1 MDFYLPIAQVQISI
15 FTILSLSFAV
25 GFLSGIFGIGG
36 GFLMT
41 PILIFLG
48 IPATYA
54 VANVANNILGISVSG
69 ATTHWYRKT
78 LDYKM
83 GIVIV
88 IGGLIGTFFG
98 MQIFQYLKN
107 IGNINTI
114 IALAY
119 IYLLAIVGTLIFV
132 QGFKEISALKK
143 KIIIKKK
150 LHTHFWIHGLPF
162 RIRFSKSK
170 LYESALTPIILGFI
184 VGLFASIMG
193 IGGAFL
199 MVPAMI
205 YIIGMPTRLIPGT
218 SLFVTIFITIF
229 VVIGHALSFQS
240 IDIVLVT
247 ILLIGSII
255 GLHIG
260 LKLAEKLHASEYKTL
275 LALLLLAVGIFMGIE
290 TFVLDQST
298 FALKSIPTSMT
309 STNSLEIYVKNLSKN
324 SPLIYA
330 FLSIFFVIIIGFIF
344 SYIREL
350 IHHFRLSKETSVKN
364 LNQ

>member
-15 FTILSLSFAV
+15 ITVIVLSFGIGV
-25 GFLSGIFGIGG
+25 LSGIFGIGG

-69 ATTHWYRKT
+69 ATTHWYKKT

-83 GIVIV
+83 GFMIV
-88 IGGLIGTFFG
+88 IGGLAGAVIG
-98 MQIFQYLKN
+98 MQIFQYLKET
-107 IGNINTI
+107 GNINTI

-119 IYLLAIVGTLIFV
+119 VYLLAIIGTLIFV
-132 QGFKEISALKK
+132 EGVKEVNALKK
-143 KIIIKKK
+143 KVLVKKK
-150 LHTHFWIHGLPF
+150 LHTHYWIHGLPF

-205 YIIGMPTRLIPGT
+205 YLIGMPTKLIPGT
-218 SLFVTIFITIF
+218 SLFVTIFITGF
-229 VVIGHALSFQS
+229 VVVAHAIQFKS
-240 IDIVLVT
+240 IDLVLVSF
-247 ILLIGSII
+247 LLFGSII
-255 GLHIG
+255 GLHVG
-260 LKLAEKLHASEYKTL
+260 LKISEKLNASEYKAL
-275 LALLLLAVGIFMGIE
+275 LAILLIVVGIFMGIE
-290 TFVLDQST
+290 TFVFNKEIDV
-298 FALKSIPTSMT
+298 LKTI
-309 STNSLEIYVKNLSKN
+309 SLPDISSNLSISIINLAKN
-324 SPLIYA
+324 SPVIYA
-330 FLSIFFVIIIGFIF
+330 SLSVVIVMFVGFIF

-350 IHHFRLSKETSVKN
+350 IHHFRYSKKTKS
-364 LNQ
+364 

>member
-15 FTILSLSFAV
+15 ITVILLSFGIGV
-25 GFLSGIFGIGG
+25 LSGIFGIGG

-54 VANVANNILGISVSG
+54 VANVANSILGISVSG
-69 ATTHWYRKT
+69 ATTHWYKKT

-83 GIVIV
+83 GFMIVV
-88 IGGLIGTFFG
+88 GGLAGAVVG
-98 MQIFQYLKN
+98 MQIFQYLRE

-119 IYLLAIVGTLIFV
+119 VYLLAIIGTLIFV
-132 QGFKEISALKK
+132 EGIKEVSALKK
-143 KIIIKKK
+143 KVLIKKK
-150 LHTHFWIHGLPF
+150 LHTHYWIHGLPF
-162 RIRFSKSK
+162 RIRFGKSK

-205 YIIGMPTRLIPGT
+205 YLIGMPTKLIPGT
-218 SLFVTIFITIF
+218 SLFVTIFITGF
-229 VVIGHALSFQS
+229 VVIAHAIQFKSVDL
-240 IDIVLVT
+240 VLVSF
-247 ILLIGSII
+247 LLFGSII
-255 GLHIG
+255 GLHVG
-260 LKLAEKLHASEYKTL
+260 LKISEKLNASEYKAL
-275 LALLLLAVGIFMGIE
+275 LAILLIAVGIFMGVE
-290 TFVLDQST
+290 TFIFNKGIDVIKNISSQE
-298 FALKSIPTSMT
+298 I
-309 STNSLEIYVKNLSKN
+309 NSNLSLAVINLAKN
-324 SPLIYA
+324 FPIIYA
-330 FLSIFFVIIIGFIF
+330 FLSVVTVVFVGFIF

-350 IHHFRLSKETSVKN
+350 IHHFRYSKKIKN
-364 LNQ
+364 

>member
-1 MDFYLPIAQVQISI
+1 MDFYLPIAQVQINVVTVL
-15 FTILSLSFAV
+15 FLSFGIGV
-25 GFLSGIFGIGG
+25 LSGIFGIGG

-69 ATTHWYRKT
+69 ATTHWYKKT

-83 GIVIV
+83 GFMIVVGGLLGAV
-88 IGGLIGTFFG
+88 IG
-98 MQIFQYLKN
+98 MKIFTYLREL
-107 IGNINTI
+107 GNINTI

-119 IYLLAIVGTLIFV
+119 VYLLAIVGTLIFV
-132 QGFKEISALKK
+132 EGVKEVSASKK

-150 LHTHFWIHGLPF
+150 LHTHYWIHGLPF

-170 LYESALTPIILGFI
+170 LYESALTPIVLGFI

-205 YIIGMPTRLIPGT
+205 YLIGMPTKLIPGT
-218 SLFVTIFITIF
+218 SLFVTIFITGF
-229 VVIGHALSFQS
+229 VVIAHAVQFKS
-240 IDIVLVT
+240 IDLVLVSF
-247 ILLIGSII
+247 LLFGSII
-255 GLHIG
+255 GLHVG
-260 LKLAEKLHASEYKTL
+260 LKISEKLKTSEYKTL
-275 LALLLLAVGIFMGIE
+275 LAILLIVVGIFMGVE
-290 TFVLDQST
+290 TFVFNKGS
-298 FALKSIPTSMT
+298 
-309 STNSLEIYVKNLSKN
+309 NVLEIMYSQEINSNLS
-324 SPLIYA
+324 
-330 FLSIFFVIIIGFIF
+330 LSIINLAKNFPITYASMSVLFVVFVGFIF

-350 IHHFRLSKETSVKN
+350 IHHFRYSKKIKS
-364 LNQ
+364 

>member
-1 MDFYLPIAQVQISI
+1 MDFYLPIAQVQINI
-15 FTILSLSFAV
+15 ITILILSFAV

-69 ATTHWYRKT
+69 ATTHWYKKT

-83 GIVIV
+83 GFMIVS
-88 IGGLIGTFFG
+88 GGLVGTFVG
-98 MQIFQYLKN
+98 MEIFQYLREV
-107 IGNINTI
+107 GNINTI

-119 IYLLAIVGTLIFV
+119 IYLLAIIGTLIFV
-132 QGFKEISALKK
+132 EGVKEVTALKK

-150 LHTHFWIHGLPF
+150 LHTHYWIHGLPF
-162 RIRFSKSK
+162 RIRFAKSK

-184 VGLFASIMG
+184 VGIFASIMG

-205 YIIGMPTRLIPGT
+205 YLIGMPTKLIPGT
-218 SLFVTIFITIF
+218 SLFVTIFITGF
-229 VVIGHALSFQS
+229 VVIGHSLQFKS
-240 IDIVLVT
+240 IDIALVSF
-247 ILLIGSII
+247 LLFGSII
-255 GLHIG
+255 GLHLG
-260 LKLAEKLHASEYKTL
+260 LKVAEKLNASEYK
-275 LALLLLAVGIFMGIE
+275 ALLSLLLIVFAIFIGIE
-290 TFVLDQST
+290 TFVL
-298 FALKSIPTSMT
+298 
-309 STNSLEIYVKNLSKN
+309 NSSSNILSAQPSGELSNLSLYVKKLAKN
-324 SPLIYA
+324 SPFSYA
-330 FLSIFFVIIIGFIF
+330 AMSLFFVVFVGFIF

-350 IHHFRLSKETSVKN
+350 FHHFRYSKKENTKS
-364 LNQ
+364 

>member
-15 FTILSLSFAV
+15 ITVLLLSFGIGV
-25 GFLSGIFGIGG
+25 LSGIFGIGG

-69 ATTHWYRKT
+69 ATTHWYKKT

-83 GIVIV
+83 GFMIV
-88 IGGLIGTFFG
+88 IGGLVGAIIG
-98 MQIFQYLKN
+98 MQIFQYLRE

-119 IYLLAIVGTLIFV
+119 VYLLAIIGTLIFV
-132 QGFKEISALKK
+132 EGVKEVNALKK
-143 KIIIKKK
+143 KTQIKKK
-150 LHTHFWIHGLPF
+150 LHTHYWIHGLPF

-205 YIIGMPTRLIPGT
+205 YLIGMPTKLIPGT
-218 SLFVTIFITIF
+218 SLFVTIFITGF
-229 VVIGHALSFQS
+229 VVIAHAIQFNS
-240 IDIVLVT
+240 IDLVLVSF
-247 ILLIGSII
+247 LLFGSII
-255 GLHIG
+255 GLHVG
-260 LKLAEKLHASEYKTL
+260 LKISEKLNTSEYKTL
-275 LALLLLAVGIFMGIE
+275 LAILLIAVGIFMGVE
-290 TFVLDQST
+290 TFIFNKGDDILRY
-298 FALKSIPTSMT
+298 IPTLGS
-309 STNSLEIYVKNLSKN
+309 NSNLSISLINLAKN
-324 SPLIYA
+324 SPVTYA
-330 FLSIFFVIIIGFIF
+330 SLSVVSVVFVGFIF
-344 SYIREL
+344 SYVREL
-350 IHHFRLSKETSVKN
+350 IHHFRFSKKN
-364 LNQ
+364 

>member
-15 FTILSLSFAV
+15 ITILSLSFGIGV
-25 GFLSGIFGIGG
+25 LSGIFGIGG

-69 ATTHWYRKT
+69 ATTHWYKKT

-83 GIVIV
+83 GFMIV
-88 IGGLIGTFFG
+88 IGGLLGAIVG
-98 MQIFQYLKN
+98 MQIFTYLREV
-107 IGNINTI
+107 GNINTI

-119 IYLLAIVGTLIFV
+119 VYLLAIIGTLIFV
-132 QGFKEISALKK
+132 EGVKEVSALKK
-143 KIIIKKK
+143 KKIIKKK
-150 LHTHFWIHGLPF
+150 LHTHYWIHGLPF
-162 RIRFSKSK
+162 RMRFSKSK

-205 YIIGMPTRLIPGT
+205 YLIGMPTKLIPGT
-218 SLFVTIFITIF
+218 SLFVTIFITGF
-229 VVIGHALSFQS
+229 VVVAHAIQFKS
-240 IDIVLVT
+240 IDLVLVSF
-247 ILLIGSII
+247 LLFGSII
-255 GLHIG
+255 GLHVG
-260 LKLAEKLHASEYKTL
+260 LKISEKLNASEYKAL
-275 LALLLLAVGIFMGIE
+275 LALLLIVFSIFMGIE
-290 TFVLDQST
+290 TFVFNKEIDV
-298 FALKSIPTSMT
+298 LKDVSIPGF
-309 STNSLEIYVKNLSKN
+309 NSELTLSIINLTRN
-324 SPLIYA
+324 SPIAYA
-330 FLSIFFVIIIGFIF
+330 TLSVTLVVFVGFIF

-350 IHHFRLSKETSVKN
+350 IHHFRYSKKIKN
-364 LNQ
+364 

>member
-1 MDFYLPIAQVQISI
+1 MDFYLPIAQVQIN
-15 FTILSLSFAV
+15 ILSLLILSFAV
-25 GFLSGIFGIGG
+25 GFLSGVFGIGG

-69 ATTHWYRKT
+69 ATTHWYKKT

-83 GIVIV
+83 GFMIVA
-88 IGGLIGTFFG
+88 GGLAGAILG
-98 MQIFQYLKN
+98 MQIFQYLRE

-119 IYLLAIVGTLIFV
+119 VYLLAIIGTLIFAEGV
-132 QGFKEISALKK
+132 KEVSALKK
-143 KIIIKKK
+143 KVVVKKK
-150 LHTHFWIHGLPF
+150 LHTHYWIHGLPF

-205 YIIGMPTRLIPGT
+205 YLIGMPTKLIPGT
-218 SLFVTIFITIF
+218 SLFVTIFITGF
-229 VVIGHALSFQS
+229 VVVAHAIQFKSVDL
-240 IDIVLVT
+240 VLVSF
-247 ILLIGSII
+247 LLFGSII
-255 GLHIG
+255 GLHVG
-260 LKLAEKLHASEYKTL
+260 LKISEKLKASEYKAL
-275 LALLLLAVGIFMGIE
+275 LAILLIAVGIFMGIE
-290 TFVLDQST
+290 TFIFNKGIDVLKIT
-298 FALKSIPTSMT
+298 PLPEIKSDL
-309 STNSLEIYVKNLSKN
+309 SLLIVSLAKN
-324 SPLIYA
+324 SPIIYA
-330 FLSIFFVIIIGFIF
+330 SLSVVSVVFVGFIF

-350 IHHFRLSKETSVKN
+350 IHHFRYSKKIKN
-364 LNQ
+364 

>member
-1 MDFYLPIAQVQISI
+1 MDFYLPIAQVQINI
-15 FTILSLSFAV
+15 TIVLILSFGV

-69 ATTHWYRKT
+69 ATTHWYKKT

-83 GIVIV
+83 GFMIVV
-88 IGGLIGTFFG
+88 GGLGGTFAG
-98 MQIFQYLKN
+98 MQIFQYLREV
-107 IGNINTI
+107 GNINTI

-119 IYLLAIVGTLIFV
+119 IYLLAIIGTLIFV
-132 QGFKEISALKK
+132 EGIKEVSALKK
-143 KIIIKKK
+143 KILIKKK
-150 LHTHFWIHGLPF
+150 LHTHYWIHGLPF
-162 RIRFSKSK
+162 RMRFSKSK

-193 IGGAFL
+193 IGGAFI

-205 YIIGMPTRLIPGT
+205 YLIGMPTKLIPGT
-218 SLFVTIFITIF
+218 SLFVTIFITGF
-229 VVIGHALSFQS
+229 VVIGHALQFKS
-240 IDIVLVT
+240 IDIVLVSF
-247 ILLIGSII
+247 LLFGSVI

-260 LKLAEKLHASEYKTL
+260 LKLSEKLNPSEYKAL
-275 LALLLLAVGIFMGIE
+275 LAILLIAFGIFMGIE
-290 TFVLDQST
+290 TFIFNKDIGI
-298 FALKSIPTSMT
+298 LKNVPLPEFNSDLNLSI
-309 STNSLEIYVKNLSKN
+309 KNLATN
-324 SPLIYA
+324 SPLAYT
-330 FLSIFFVIIIGFIF
+330 SISLLFVIFVGFIF

-350 IHHFRLSKETSVKN
+350 IHHFRYRKKENIKS
-364 LNQ
+364 

>member
-15 FTILSLSFAV
+15 ITVLLLSFGIGV
-25 GFLSGIFGIGG
+25 LSGIFGIGG

-69 ATTHWYRKT
+69 ATTHWYKKT

-83 GIVIV
+83 GFMIV
-88 IGGLIGTFFG
+88 IGGLLGAILG
-98 MQIFQYLKN
+98 MQIFKYLREV
-107 IGNINTI
+107 GNINTI

-119 IYLLAIVGTLIFV
+119 VYLLTIIGTLIFV
-132 QGFKEISALKK
+132 EGVKEVSALKK
-143 KIIIKKK
+143 KILVKKK
-150 LHTHFWIHGLPF
+150 LHTHYWIHGLPF
-162 RIRFSKSK
+162 RMRFSKSK

-205 YIIGMPTRLIPGT
+205 YLIGMPTKLIPGT
-218 SLFVTIFITIF
+218 SLFVTIFITGF
-229 VVIGHALSFQS
+229 VVVAHAIQFKS
-240 IDIVLVT
+240 IDLVLVSF
-247 ILLIGSII
+247 LLFGSII
-255 GLHIG
+255 GLHVG
-260 LKLAEKLHASEYKTL
+260 LKISEKLNASEYKAL
-275 LALLLLAVGIFMGIE
+275 LAILLIVVGIFMGVE
-290 TFVLDQST
+290 TFVFNKGLD
-298 FALKSIPTSMT
+298 A
-309 STNSLEIYVKNLSKN
+309 VKNISSFEYNSELTLSIVNLAKN
-324 SPLIYA
+324 SPVTYA
-330 FLSIFFVIIIGFIF
+330 SLSVALVVFIGFIF

-350 IHHFRLSKETSVKN
+350 IHHFRYSKKIKN
-364 LNQ
+364 